1 MSWLSTINAV
11 RRVARDHRCA
21 TGSNLGFRNQL
32 CKQSALVFE
41 DLGQGLA
48 DAQELEGIVP
58 FLGRQ
63 CLGKDIHSLL
73 SCFKILDAD
82 TATRRQLF
90 RDTAQIQF
98 VGPANM
104 SELWGVSLLNNQN
117 GSLIVLVDDQL

>member
-11 RRVARDHRCA
+11 RRVARDYRCA
-21 TGSNLGFRNQL
+21 TGNNLGFRNQL
-32 CKQSALVFE
+32 SRQSALVFE

-48 DAQELEGIVP
+48 DSQGFEGIVR

-63 CLGKDIHSLL
+63 SVGKDIRSLL
-73 SCFKILDAD
+73 SCLNILDAD

-104 SELWGVSLLNNQN
+104 SELWGVSLLYNQKEW
-117 GSLIVLVDDQL
+117 